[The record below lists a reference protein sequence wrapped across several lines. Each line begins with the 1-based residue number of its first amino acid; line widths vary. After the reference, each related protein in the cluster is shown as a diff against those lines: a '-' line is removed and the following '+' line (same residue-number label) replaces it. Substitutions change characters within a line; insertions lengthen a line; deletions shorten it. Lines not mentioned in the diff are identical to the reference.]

1 MFYWIL
7 FFLPFLF
14 LRLEFSKVQD
24 KIYTYIC
31 FKYVPLYM
39 FILGNLVMILLYFVF
54 PWWAFALLS
63 TAYTLFCFGH
73 AFNFDV
79 LWKWTGSFMYKTVP
93 FMIYHI
99 FICYRLVFF
108 WNFNNW
114 EENQLNSE
122 NLAILIGPIFY
133 FSIKNK
139 SFLWLFMLLEIKGQ
153 WFEKS

>member
-14 LRLEFSKVQD
+14 IWLEFSKIPDQ
-24 KIYTYIC
+24 IYTYIC
-31 FKYVPLYM
+31 FKYVPLYV
-39 FILGNLVMILLYFVF
+39 FILGNIVLILLYFIF

-63 TAYTLFCFGH
+63 TVYTLFCFGH
-73 AFNFDV
+73 SFNFDV
-79 LWKWTGSFMYKTVP
+79 LKKWAGSFMYKTVP

-122 NLAILIGPIFY
+122 NLAIMIAPIFF
-133 FSIKNK
+133 FSIKSK
-139 SFLWLFMLLEIKGQ
+139 SLFCLFFLLEIKG
-153 WFEKS
+153 